1 MNKFKTILFVDDDE
15 MLTDFFSELLEE
27 QGYAV
32 VVAENGLVA
41 LEKFAT
47 MSIDLVITDVFM
59 PEMDGIDFVTKL
71 LDLFPETP
79 ILATSG
85 GAKTVKAQFCLDTL
99 HLMGV
104 KDYLAKP
111 VTSKVLLATIQA
123 MEAKRGD

>member
-1 MNKFKTILFVDDDE
+1 MNKFETILFVDDDE
-15 MLTDFFSELLEE
+15 MLTDFFSEFLEDN
-27 QGYAV
+27 GYSV

-71 LDLFPETP
+71 LDLFPDTP